1 MKNILKKNTL
11 TKKLLILLSI
21 ILIVSSLSGCK
32 SADSKVSATNYCF
45 NTAITITIYNS
56 AGETSAKDIIDEC
69 FGLCQHYESL
79 LSRTVD
85 DSDISKINNSN
96 GSPVEV
102 NQIVADIIENSL
114 EYSEMSNGA
123 FDITIAPLTSLWNI
137 NENTGFIPS
146 EKEIKKTLKHIDYNT
161 ISVLEDKVTL
171 SDKKTEIDLGGIAKG
186 FVADK
191 LKSFMISEG
200 VTSAIIDLGGNIL
213 TIGGKS
219 DEEGFNIGIK
229 KPFSKNATDYA
240 ATIKI
245 TDKSVVTSGIYER
258 YFEKEGKIYH
268 HILDTKTGYPVENN
282 LYSVTIISDN
292 SEEGDALSTT
302 AFALGLQDG
311 KKLINSLEHTE
322 AIFITNKNKVILTKG
337 LNINDNN
344 EIRFKK

>member
-1 MKNILKKNTL
+1 MKNILKKNTPR
-11 TKKLLILLSI
+11 TKLSVLLVI

-32 SADSKVSATNYCF
+32 SANSQVSATNYCF

-56 AGETSAKDIIDEC
+56 AGETNAEDIIDEC
-69 FGLCQHYESL
+69 FGLCHHYESV
-79 LSRTVD
+79 LSRTIE

-102 NQIVADIIENSL
+102 NQIVADIIEHSN
-114 EYSEMSNGA
+114 EYSKLSNGA

-146 EKEIKKTLKHIDYNT
+146 EKEIKNALKHINYNT
-161 ISVLEDKVTL
+161 IAVSEDKVTL
-171 SDKKTEIDLGGIAKG
+171 SDKKAQIDLGGIAKG

-213 TIGGKS
+213 TIGGKTE
-219 DEEGFNIGIK
+219 DDGFNIGIK
-229 KPFSKNATDYA
+229 KPFSENAADYA
-240 ATIKI
+240 ATIEV

-258 YFEKEGKIYH
+258 YFKKNNKIYH

-282 LYSVTIISDN
+282 LYSVTIISRD
-292 SEEGDALSTT
+292 SEAGDSLSTS
-302 AFALGLQDG
+302 AFALGLKDG
-311 KKLINSLEHTE
+311 KKLINSIKHTE
-322 AIFITNKNKVILTKG
+322 AIFITNENEIVLTKG
-337 LNINDNN
+337 LKINKNN
-344 EIRFKK
+344 EITFKK